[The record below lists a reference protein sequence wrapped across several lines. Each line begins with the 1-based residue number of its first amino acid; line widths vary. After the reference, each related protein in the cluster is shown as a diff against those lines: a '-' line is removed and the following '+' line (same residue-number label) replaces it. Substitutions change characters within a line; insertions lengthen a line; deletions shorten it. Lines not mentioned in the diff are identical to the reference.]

1 MSASNATI
9 GYHAHLLDLLGVTR
23 WVTDI
28 TPTQV
33 ITQESYHRFDD
44 TFETLVDIAPSSV
57 VSEGSAPVAVPSVA
71 DVTPSTGTDDVSVRA
86 VTTDAIASPEP
97 TMAIDDVPKIAY
109 ELEGV
114 RVGAWILIADM
125 MLLSQDE
132 RSVWASL
139 KSALSVWC
147 AEREIN
153 FGAHRLGYP
162 MNDELNHSQAL
173 AQKCLDGFVL
183 RLQML
188 GDFSQKVAFLSE
200 LCDGVDYFGESVS
213 LPTLAQ
219 MSQDKQY
226 KKQLWQQITG

>member
-9 GYHAHLLDLLGVTR
+9 GYHAHLLNLLGVTR

-44 TFETLVDIAPSSV
+44 VFETLVDIASSV
-57 VSEGSAPVAVPSVA
+57 VSEGSAPVAAPSVA

-86 VTTDAIASPEP
+86 AATDAIASPEP

-188 GDFSQKVAFLSE
+188 GDFSQRVAFLSE